1 MSMDEAEPE
10 RDGLKKVAE
19 LDALFEE
26 MIGDA
31 RQITRDLTEGITSMG
46 VAAALGVTLNLIQLL
61 IIRDNYWRGPLYILL
76 WGLGFGMVL
85 VSSLRLFSKWLA
97 LKKRYARFFEINKE
111 LEQM

>member
-1 MSMDEAEPE
+1 MDEAEPG
-10 RDGLKKVAE
+10 RDGLEKVVE

-26 MIGDA
+26 MLGDA

-46 VAAALGVTLNLIQLL
+46 VAAALGITLNLVQLL
-61 IIRDNYWRGPLYILL
+61 IIRENYWRGPLYILL

-85 VSSLRLFSKWLA
+85 VSSLRLLSKWLT
-97 LKKRYARFFEINKE
+97 LKKRYTRFFEINKE

>member
-1 MSMDEAEPE
+1 MDEAEPDSDRQE
-10 RDGLKKVAE
+10 KVAG

-26 MIGDA
+26 MLGDA
-31 RQITRDLTEGITSMG
+31 RQITKDLTEGITSMG
-46 VAAALGVTLNLIQLL
+46 VAAALGVTLNLIQLI

-85 VSSLRLFSKWLA
+85 VSSLRLLSKWLT